1 MRRKISVKSSSKK
14 FKKVKK
20 MNKPLM
26 FINNNVIVEQL
37 KERIWEDYKNIR
49 DCDVQGWLE
58 GLSPVEKVAWETK
71 FDEINEKKRKNG

>member
-1 MRRKISVKSSSKK
+1 
-14 FKKVKK
+14 

-49 DCDVQGWLE
+49 DRDVQGWLE